1 MPSWDQF
8 YAAQVGASA
17 ALTGLLFVGI
27 SLNMTKILA
36 VPALPARAMKS
47 LALLVT
53 VLILS
58 SLELI
63 PGESDLA
70 FGILLL
76 AVVASATYVVVR
88 LSATVLRLN
97 PAEYRRVAAYELAV
111 VGVVAVLY
119 FGAAGAAL
127 FGDALSS
134 YLVVAG
140 MLLSIVI
147 AIIDS
152 WVLLV
157 EVNR

>member
-1 MPSWDQF
+1 MPSWDQL

-27 SLNMTKILA
+27 SINMSKILA
-36 VPALPARAMKS
+36 VPALPPRAMKS

-53 VLILS
+53 ILILS

-63 PGESDLA
+63 PGESALA
-70 FGILLL
+70 LGILLL
-76 AVVASATYVVVR
+76 VVVVSATYVVFR

-97 PAEYRRVAAYELAV
+97 PVEYRRVAIYEFALVAV
-111 VGVVAVLY
+111 VTVFY

-127 FGDALSS
+127 TDNSISG
-134 YLVVAG
+134 YLLVAG
-140 MLLSIVI
+140 MLLSILI